1 VTLKKSVDS
10 LVIVYPVWVA
20 RAVVSVLVS
29 MPNVIGPAAAPLS
42 ARLSVHVITTTAPG
56 AKSAPIVTV
65 SAAPTVAVA
74 EPPVTATAF
83 PPLVAVHAV
92 SALAEKIFALG
103 VMSTVPE
110 LATLVA
116 GVKVTTKFPPAW
128 PATTDDVLDAL
139 VQATEAGKE
148 WQG

>member
-1 VTLKKSVDS
+1 MTLKKSVDS

-20 RAVVSVLVS
+20 RATVSVLVS

-74 EPPVTATAF
+74 PPVTATSF

-92 SALAEKIFALG
+92 SALAEKIFSLG